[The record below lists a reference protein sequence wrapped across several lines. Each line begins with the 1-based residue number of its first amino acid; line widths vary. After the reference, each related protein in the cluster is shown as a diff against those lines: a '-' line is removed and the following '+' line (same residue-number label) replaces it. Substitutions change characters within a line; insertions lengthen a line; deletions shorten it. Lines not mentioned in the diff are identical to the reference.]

1 MTAVRLLFTAAWYL
15 IFSSP
20 LASPKWGQY
29 GTYPFLTGSLSEPEP
44 DMRSRFSR
52 LYSLGEYDEDDPR
65 MTGAARELLD
75 DLEDLEK
82 SVKDRMGLRTI
93 TSSHGF
99 IMKLAP
105 ALMTFGAPSHHIDSE
120 SILQGCRRRPHP

>member
-1 MTAVRLLFTAAWYL
+1 MGVTTDLISAMMMMHYPSMTAVRLLFTAAWYL

-82 SVKDRMGLRTI
+82 SVKDRMGLRTVSYRQRCKEAQKI
-93 TSSHGF
+93 NRLKSAS
-99 IMKLAP
+99 L
-105 ALMTFGAPSHHIDSE
+105 
-120 SILQGCRRRPHP
+120 